1 MKSRRIKKLKGRE
14 IIIKKKFPK
23 KCVKKN
29 RPRTRPVRVHSLR
42 WAQQPPTGPAVAAFP
57 LPPPNNPFR
66 PLPSLTS
73 AWYSRRRRR
82 RPKPGAEAF
91 VGLFAGDEHPPGTP
105 TPSFPFPSCCAAEHR
120 NPNQKLF
127 SYSTSL
133 LTSKFCQKYWV

>member
-1 MKSRRIKKLKGRE
+1 VSHEDDRYEIKKNKKIERARNNNKKE
-14 IIIKKKFPK
+14 ISKEMCEKKP
-23 KCVKKN
+23 

-66 PLPSLTS
+66 PLPSLSS
-73 AWYSRRRRR
+73 AWYSRRRR

-105 TPSFPFPSCCAAEHR
+105 TPSLPFPYAVRS
-120 NPNQKLF
+120 
-127 SYSTSL
+127 
-133 LTSKFCQKYWV
+133 